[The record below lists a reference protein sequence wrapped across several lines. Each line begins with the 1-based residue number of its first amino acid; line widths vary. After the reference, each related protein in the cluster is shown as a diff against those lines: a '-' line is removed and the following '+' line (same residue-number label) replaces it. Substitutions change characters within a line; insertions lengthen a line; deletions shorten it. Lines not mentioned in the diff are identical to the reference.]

1 MIQPSST
8 ISRFPSML
16 LSLACLVILMAGIQ
30 AAASVLIPLLL
41 SLFVACICLPP
52 LRYLLDKGIPPT
64 WAIGLVMVGV
74 VLLGLFIGTFAGA
87 SVANFSQNLPVYQ
100 ASLKVQM
107 SSLLQTLNHMG
118 LHISNQSMLAA
129 LDPSIAMS
137 FAGKLLAS
145 FGNMLANT
153 FFIILTVIF
162 LLSEAI
168 SLPHKWKYLGE
179 HAPQTTAV
187 HTFLKS
193 VNQYLAIKTA
203 VSLVTGV
210 LVALGLSLLDVDYP
224 ILWGLLAFLLN
235 YVPNIGSMIAAVPA
249 VLLAW
254 VQLGVEIAVYTIV
267 LYSIINI
274 VIGSVVEP
282 RFMGKGVG
290 LSTLVV
296 FLSLVF
302 WGWLLGSVGML
313 LSVPLTMIVKLALEA
328 NEKTQWIAILLGPDI
343 VKTEDASETPQNG

>member
-1 MIQPSST
+1 MMVHQQSS
-8 ISRFPSML
+8 FL
-16 LSLACLVILMAGIQ
+16 LPLACLVIVMAGIQ

-52 LRYLLDKGIPPT
+52 LRFLLEHHISPT
-64 WAIGLVMVGV
+64 WAITLVMTGLV
-74 VLLGLFIGTFAGA
+74 LIGLFIATFAGA
-87 SVANFSQNLPVYQ
+87 SIANFSQNLPGYQ
-100 ASLKVQM
+100 ASLKLQM
-107 SSLLQTLNHMG
+107 TALLHTLNHWG
-118 LHISNQSMLAA
+118 LHISNQSILAA
-129 LDPSIAMS
+129 LDPSVAMR
-137 FAGKLLAS
+137 FAGKLLAG

-153 FFIILTVIF
+153 FFIMLTVIF

-168 SLPHKWKYLGE
+168 ALPHKWQYLGE
-179 HAPQTTAV
+179 HAPQTEAV
-187 HTFLKS
+187 HQFLKS

-203 VSLVTGV
+203 VSLITGLLVT
-210 LVALGLSLLDVDYP
+210 LGLSVLGVDYP

-254 VQLGVEIAVYTIV
+254 VQLGAEGAIYTII

-328 NEKTQWIAILLGPDI
+328 REKTQWLAILLGPDI
-343 VKTEDASETPQNG
+343 MHDEQAKT

>member
-1 MIQPSST
+1 
-8 ISRFPSML
+8 
-16 LSLACLVILMAGIQ
+16 
-30 AAASVLIPLLL
+30 LLL

-52 LRYLLDKGIPPT
+52 LRYLLDKGVPPT
-64 WAIGLVMVGV
+64 WAITLLMIGV
-74 VLLGLFIGTFAGA
+74 ILLGLFVATFAGA

-100 ASLKVQM
+100 ASLKLQM
-107 SSLLQTLNHMG
+107 AELLQTLNHWG

-129 LDPSIAMS
+129 LDPSLAMS
-137 FAGKLLAS
+137 FAGKLLAG

-168 SLPHKWKYLGE
+168 ALPHKWQYLGD
-179 HAPQTTAV
+179 HAPQTAAV
-187 HTFLKS
+187 HVFLKN
-193 VNQYLAIKTA
+193 VNQYLVIKTA
-203 VSLVTGV
+203 VSLVTGL
-210 LVALGLSLLDVDYP
+210 LVMLGLSFLGVDYP
-224 ILWGLLAFLLN
+224 ILWGLVAFLLN

-254 VQLGVEIAVYTIV
+254 VQLGAEGAIYTML

-274 VIGSVVEP
+274 VMGSVVEP
-282 RFMGKGVG
+282 RYMGKGVG

-328 NEKTQWIAILLGPDI
+328 NEKTQWIAVILGPDI
-343 VKTEDASETPQNG
+343 IKDEHPNKT